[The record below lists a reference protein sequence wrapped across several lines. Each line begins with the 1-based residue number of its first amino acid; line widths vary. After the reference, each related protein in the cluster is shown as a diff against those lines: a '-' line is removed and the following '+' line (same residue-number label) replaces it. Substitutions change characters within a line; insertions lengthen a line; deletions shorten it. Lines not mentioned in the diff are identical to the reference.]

1 MRIEIPSLSSLF
13 FFPPPLVERR
23 DRRLITRERLFINRT
38 SMFSNITSS
47 RSFSDHRN
55 ICFSLDFNL
64 DLMFFFSFS
73 MVYDY
78 TILITDRLIKL

>member
-64 DLMFFFSFS
+64 DLMFFFS
-73 MVYDY
+73 
-78 TILITDRLIKL
+78 